1 METISRLKQTYMLS
15 CLRIFVRMVNMVSRV
30 IMVTMVSIVSKVMA
44 MFRPWKVVLPG
55 KKVLLV
61 VG

>member
-1 METISRLKQTYMLS
+1 MSRLKQTYMLS
-15 CLRIFVRMVNMVSRV
+15 CLMIFVRMVNMVSSV
-30 IMVTMVSIVSKVMA
+30 IMMTMVSIVTKVMA
-44 MFRPWKVVLPG
+44 MFRPRKVVLPG